1 MQNLRDQLQKAG
13 LVSKQQQRQ
22 VEQNKRRERKKH
34 RKGHIDE
41 VMQAQQQ
48 AYETKVEAQ
57 RAADRQRAAM
67 QRAQQ
72 EAKEKR
78 LQIRHLIDYWNVPVE
93 PVGDRRWYFT
103 TRDNTITYLY
113 VSKPLATQLD
123 AGALAI
129 VERPDEPDTPFT
141 LVDHEAAEII
151 ARIDPQYVRFYN
163 ERTRGRVMPEETREP
178 QTGPER

>member
-22 VEQNKRRERKKH
+22 VEQDKRRERKKH
-34 RKGHIDE
+34 RKGHIDDII
-41 VMQAQQQ
+41 QAQQQQ

-57 RAADRQRAAM
+57 RAADRQRAAV

-78 LQIRHLIDYWNVPVE
+78 LQIHHLIDYWNVPVE
-93 PVGDRRWYFT
+93 PAGDRRWYFT
-103 TRDNTITYLY
+103 TRDNTIKYLY
-113 VSKPLATQLD
+113 VSKPLAARLD
-123 AGALAI
+123 AGDLAI
-129 VERPDEPDTPFT
+129 VERPDASDIPFT
-141 LVDHEAAEII
+141 LVDHEAAELI

-163 ERTRGRVMPEETREP
+163 EASTEE
-178 QTGPER
+178 